1 MSVSTTSAP
10 SRLSPDLKV
19 RSITR
24 PVLRLRSFTR
34 LKACPLPGF
43 TNTFSIMAQ
52 GSPSSITYKQPRNS
66 LVLNVAIL
74 SSFIMLGPPPP
85 APHRQG
91 GRARRHTSN
100 SKAPMLQRN
109 PLPGQRPP
117 WQIALSEAVRT
128 PAELLELLHLPRE
141 LLETYPHAARQ
152 FPLRVPRSYV
162 ARMRKGDPLDP
173 LLRQVLPLA
182 AEDEAASGY
191 VDDPVGDLAAMP
203 TPGVLHN
210 YAGRALLATTGACGV
225 HCRYCFRRHF
235 PYAEANPAADHW
247 RPALAHIASDTSI
260 TEVILS
266 GGDPFS
272 LTDARLAELTR
283 ELATLPH
290 VRRLR
295 IHTRMPIVLPA
306 RVDEDLLAWL
316 GPLQLQKVIVVHA
329 NHTNKND
336 NETRAAQ
343 QHHTDSG
350 ATLLNQSVLLR
361 GVYDAAAALAD
372 LSEALF
378 AAGVLPY
385 YLHLGG
391 GGRG

>member
-43 TNTFSIMAQ
+43 TNSFSIMAQ
-52 GSPSSITYKQPRNS
+52 GSPSSITFKPPRNS

-141 LLETYPHAARQ
+141 
-152 FPLRVPRSYV
+152 
-162 ARMRKGDPLDP
+162 
-173 LLRQVLPLA
+173 QVL
-182 AEDEAASGY
+182 
-191 VDDPVGDLAAMP
+191 V
-203 TPGVLHN
+203 
-210 YAGRALLATTGACGV
+210 
-225 HCRYCFRRHF
+225 
-235 PYAEANPAADHW
+235 
-247 RPALAHIASDTSI
+247 
-260 TEVILS
+260 
-266 GGDPFS
+266 
-272 LTDARLAELTR
+272 DARR
-283 ELATLPH
+283 QYDGH
-290 VRRLR
+290 
-295 IHTRMPIVLPA
+295 A
-306 RVDEDLLAWL
+306 RVDTQAPPVREGCELA
-316 GPLQLQKVIVVHA
+316 GQFGEA
-329 NHTNKND
+329 
-336 NETRAAQ
+336 
-343 QHHTDSG
+343 
-350 ATLLNQSVLLR
+350 SVGQR
-361 GVYDAAAALAD
+361 KRIAAA
-372 LSEALF
+372 
-378 AAGVLPY
+378 
-385 YLHLGG
+385 
-391 GGRG
+391 

>member
-66 LVLNVAIL
+66 LVLNDAIL
-74 SSFIMLGPPPP
+74 SSFKMLGPPQP

-100 SKAPMLQRN
+100 SKAPKLQRN

-117 WQIALSEAVRT
+117 WLIALSEAVRT

-152 FPLRVPRSYV
+152 FPLRAPRSYV

-191 VDDPVGDLAAMP
+191 VDDPVGDLAAM
-203 TPGVLHN
+203 TAPGVLHK
-210 YAGRALLATTGACGV
+210 YAGRALLVTTGACGV

-266 GGDPFS
+266 GGDPF
-272 LTDARLAELTR
+272 LLVDARLAELTR
-283 ELATLPH
+283 ELATLTH

-295 IHTRMPIVLPA
+295 IHTRKPIVMPA

-329 NHTNKND
+329 NHANEID
-336 NETRAAQ
+336 GETRAALRRLA
-343 QHHTDSG
+343 DSG

-361 GVYDAAAALAD
+361 GVGGAAAARAGRGG
-372 LSEALF
+372 AGG
-378 AAGVLPY
+378 AAG
-385 YLHLGG
+385 
-391 GGRG
+391 GRPEEL